1 MVNVWTPT
9 QLSKEE
15 RQTLEA
21 LRDSEN
27 FKPDPGRQDKSFFDK
42 MKEFF

>member
-1 MVNVWTPT
+1 
-9 QLSKEE
+9 LSKEE
-15 RQTLEA
+15 RQILED

-27 FKPDPGRQDKSFFDK
+27 FKPDPGKSEKSFFDK